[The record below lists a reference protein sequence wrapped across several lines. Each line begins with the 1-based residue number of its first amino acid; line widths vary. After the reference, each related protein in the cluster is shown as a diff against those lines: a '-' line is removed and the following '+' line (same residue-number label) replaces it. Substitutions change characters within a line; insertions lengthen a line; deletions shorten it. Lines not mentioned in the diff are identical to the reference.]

1 MSEIK
6 ELEESSIFIDV
17 NDSATQNIDYNNC
30 ENYKNI
36 TFDMLNLSGV
46 GRFLNVNTTI
56 KKVCPNK
63 QIAVGFKLYETTSG
77 SKVMKGYKTFAVQ
90 HSENSCADITLS
102 NIQFVL
108 PEEIA
113 ETKDKTNLCS
123 ARTFE
128 LEIISHYVDLLES
141 RY

>member
-17 NDSATQNIDYNNC
+17 NDSATQNINYNNC

-56 KKVCPNK
+56 KKFALINK
-63 QIAVGFKLYETTSG
+63 LLLDLNCTKLQTEV
-77 SKVMKGYKTFAVQ
+77 K
-90 HSENSCADITLS
+90 L
-102 NIQFVL
+102 
-108 PEEIA
+108 
-113 ETKDKTNLCS
+113 
-123 ARTFE
+123 
-128 LEIISHYVDLLES
+128 
-141 RY
+141 